1 MKKSPKTIAISI
13 GVFLGLIFAAYA
25 ITSHFYR
32 SDGERSDFDPGILF
46 RHEMSN
52 VFTEGGEIL
61 PGESKSINP
70 VITSGATVDMYAFI
84 RVVMPLAPSGESGL
98 YNLNVDGS
106 WGSESA
112 GEVGGQW
119 VEVYRYGE
127 ALTPGASTTP
137 LASQIT
143 MVDMSLAEFVGL
155 GDLNVEMT
163 GYSCGTDDTGIDDAW
178 SAISQY
184 YGV

>member
-1 MKKSPKTIAISI
+1 M
-13 GVFLGLIFAAYA
+13 
-25 ITSHFYR
+25 
-32 SDGERSDFDPGILF
+32 SD
-46 RHEMSN
+46 
-52 VFTEGGEIL
+52 VFTEDGEIL
-61 PGESKSINP
+61 PGGSKSIHP
-70 VITSGATVDMYAFI
+70 VITSGATEDMYCFI

-106 WGSESA
+106 WSA
-112 GEVGGQW
+112 ENAREVGGQW

-143 MVDMSLAEFVGL
+143 MVDMSLAEFVSL

-163 GYSCGTDDTGIDDAW
+163 GYSCGTEDMDITEAW

>member
-13 GVFLGLIFAAYA
+13 GVFFGLIFAAYA

-32 SDGERSDFDPGILF
+32 SDGERSNIGHGTIFKF
-46 RHEMSN
+46 EMIN

-70 VITSGATVDMYAFI
+70 VITSGATEDMYCFI
-84 RVVMPLAPSGESGL
+84 RVVMPLAPDGTALYSLNIDGGWSLENSGAV
-98 YNLNVDGS
+98 N
-106 WGSESA
+106 
-112 GEVGGQW
+112 GQW

-137 LASQIT
+137 LATQMT
-143 MVDMSLAEFVGL
+143 MVDMSLAEFVSL

-163 GYSCGTDDTGIDDAW
+163 GYSCGTDDTDITEAW

>member
-1 MKKSPKTIAISI
+1 M
-13 GVFLGLIFAAYA
+13 VLAAYA

-32 SDGERSDFDPGILF
+32 SDGERSDFDPGTIF
-46 RHEMSN
+46 EFEMN
-52 VFTEGGEIL
+52 DVFTEDGEIL
-61 PGESKSINP
+61 PGGSKSINP
-70 VITSGATVDMYAFI
+70 VITSGATEDMYCFI

-98 YNLNVDGS
+98 YNLNVDS
-106 WGSESA
+106 NWESEDA
-112 GEVGGQW
+112 RAENGQW

-137 LASQIT
+137 LATQMT
-143 MVDMSLAEFVGL
+143 MLDMSLAEFAGL

-163 GYSCGTDDTGIDDAW
+163 GYSCGTDDTDITEAW